1 MPARNMLSALM
12 LSTLAACA
20 TTPQPAAPSAADTA
34 ARKAHALVEQ
44 NKLSEAL
51 PLLNEAL
58 AANPDHARAAFDR
71 AMIRYVQGDLAG
83 ALGDIEHAAK
93 LTPQDTRVVGAQC
106 VIRVANGQAAKGAE
120 ACRSALPNQTTIPI
134 VNALISRGQASL
146 LMNADRDALADFDAA
161 LRLEP
166 RAVRALYGRGLA
178 RKKLGDA
185 AGQADMDEA
194 VRRLPGAGR
203 EYPNAKS

>member
-1 MPARNMLSALM
+1 MPARNLLVAMALAT
-12 LSTLAACA
+12 STTCFAQ
-20 TTPQPAAPSAADTA
+20 TQPATLSPADTA
-34 ARKAHALVEQ
+34 ARKAHELVEQ

-51 PLLNEAL
+51 PLLDQAL
-58 AANPDHARAAFDR
+58 EGNPNHARAAFDR

-83 ALGDIEHAAK
+83 ALADIEHAAR
-93 LTPQDTRVVGAQC
+93 LTPQDSRVVGAQC
-106 VIRVANGQAAKGAE
+106 VIRVANGQAEKGAE
-120 ACRSALPNQTTIPI
+120 ACRSALPNQTTIPV

-146 LMNADRDALADFDAA
+146 LLNADREALADFDAA

-166 RAVRALYGRGLA
+166 RAVRALYGRGVA

-203 EYPNAKS
+203 EYPNARS